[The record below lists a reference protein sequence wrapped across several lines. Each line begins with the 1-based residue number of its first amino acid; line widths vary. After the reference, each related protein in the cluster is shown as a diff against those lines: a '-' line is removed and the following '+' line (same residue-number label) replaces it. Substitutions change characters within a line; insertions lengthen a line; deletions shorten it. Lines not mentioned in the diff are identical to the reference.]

1 MYIMANVAIGNPYVL
16 NAIVVAEVIRHQ
28 TRPLVQPRH
37 RARNTA
43 HPVWSRGTI
52 FQMVE
57 WTFETDQ
64 RIVHLLTL
72 VNDAFTF
79 IRNVGSLRAKFTS
92 LQEPISGLLKQTAE
106 CCIFVRH
113 YTSLFRVSSHLRASD
128 RL

>member
-1 MYIMANVAIGNPYVL
+1 
-16 NAIVVAEVIRHQ
+16 
-28 TRPLVQPRH
+28 
-37 RARNTA
+37 
-43 HPVWSRGTI
+43 
-52 FQMVE
+52 MVE

-113 YTSLFRVSSHLRASD
+113 YTSRSFVRKSISRSSHLRASD